1 MILGFRWIMF
11 PPFSPP
17 TVWIRMPL
25 SFSGGPQDQATP
37 GIKRTAGYHDSSEAE
52 YRKTKRRAVAQFP
65 EILAPSLKQLEQSS
79 MKLTSN
85 VIFWGYSLLRWP
97 TLCGV
102 CFSLCKSTSYLLKT
116 KTKKHN
122 KTKEENCWSKIW
134 GPESNRSLQLFES
147 QGFVIRTKELR
158 ITKIHYGWCLVSIK
172 QPCKLYHMRT
182 VEREL

>member
-1 MILGFRWIMF
+1 MSHGMILGFWWIMF

-52 YRKTKRRAVAQFP
+52 YRKTKKRAVAQFP
-65 EILAPSLKQLEQSS
+65 EIPAPSLKQLQQSS

-85 VIFWGYSLLRWP
+85 AIFWGYSLLRRP

-102 CFSLCKSTSYLLKT
+102 CFSLSKSTSYLF
-116 KTKKHN
+116 KK
-122 KTKEENCWSKIW
+122 KI
-134 GPESNRSLQLFES
+134 
-147 QGFVIRTKELR
+147 
-158 ITKIHYGWCLVSIK
+158 ITKPKKKIAEASFGD
-172 QPCKLYHMRT
+172 QRATGLYSSLKARDS
-182 VEREL
+182 